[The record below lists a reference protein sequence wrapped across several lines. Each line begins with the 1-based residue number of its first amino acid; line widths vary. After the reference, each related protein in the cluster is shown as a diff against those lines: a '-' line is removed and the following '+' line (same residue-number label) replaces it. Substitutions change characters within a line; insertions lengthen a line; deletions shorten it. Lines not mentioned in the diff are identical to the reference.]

1 MNTVD
6 NSSKVLIVKLS
17 PYNALTSSN
26 MRTIALIKGLQEMGY
41 SIDWLTIAPSA
52 VHTLRNMAE
61 YDFMNKVNYI
71 FANNFQVYDK
81 IVTHKKGVKARLT
94 NFLRKMYHAFSMYDY
109 TQTIANKVNIL
120 SLSEKKYKYVFTIS
134 DPKSSHIAL
143 RRLKAQGLK
152 FDKWIQY
159 WGDPLVGDIT
169 NKSVYPKFV
178 LAHEERKLFASCDKI
193 VYTSPFTLQN
203 EALLHRQYKN
213 KMIFVPTPFIEKKCY
228 GKTNNRRP
236 LVSYFGSY
244 KSDIRNIVP
253 LYDAALKVR
262 DYFDFLI
269 VGDSDL
275 DLEGKDNIEIKPR
288 GDVSE
293 DEKCT
298 DIYICVLNN
307 SGTQIPGKVYHDAAT
322 DKPVLVILDGEAGNE
337 IKEYLSTFERYYFCA
352 NHADAIASAL
362 RYIVYENKNWEP
374 SNQLEPV
381 FVVNKML
388 HFK

>member
-1 MNTVD
+1 
-6 NSSKVLIVKLS
+6 
-17 PYNALTSSN
+17 
-26 MRTIALIKGLQEMGY
+26 
-41 SIDWLTIAPSA
+41 
-52 VHTLRNMAE
+52 
-61 YDFMNKVNYI
+61 
-71 FANNFQVYDK
+71 
-81 IVTHKKGVKARLT
+81 
-94 NFLRKMYHAFSMYDY
+94 
-109 TQTIANKVNIL
+109 
-120 SLSEKKYKYVFTIS
+120 
-134 DPKSSHIAL
+134 
-143 RRLKAQGLK
+143 
-152 FDKWIQY
+152 
-159 WGDPLVGDIT
+159 
-169 NKSVYPKFV
+169 
-178 LAHEERKLFASCDKI
+178 
-193 VYTSPFTLQN
+193 
-203 EALLHRQYKN
+203 
-213 KMIFVPTPFIEKKCY
+213 MIFVPTPFIEKKCY